1 MTTLRIFV
9 STMLD
14 PAHDQ
19 YEWVMFGS
27 QGEILRAGMDNIAQ
41 LPVCNVTEVIVPGQ
55 LVSYMQIT
63 APKVSDKKLIEI
75 LPFMI
80 EDKLL
85 TPPEDIHTV
94 ITQRQNNIVTVAIIQ
109 KAWLQKLIQALAS
122 YHLNPKYIMPDF
134 LLIAH
139 ATDTWAIAQ
148 KDNTLIVNTGPAQ
161 GFALTLADTAADTII
176 NLLNM
181 ALMQAEPAAQPQQ
194 LLIYGEDLYNN
205 ICLWQPPFNI
215 SITQTNTA
223 WKHNIAPAGFNFMQH
238 AFAPQSQMLQGLLKF
253 KPALLTIAVIAALQ
267 FVFMC
272 IDYAVKSQRSQQL
285 DKQMVQI
292 FKSTFPEASTIV
304 DAPLQ
309 MHRKLEDMKFSSGE
323 RVSND
328 FIPLLAVISKSLG
341 GLSAEKLTALDYQH
355 GRLTLSIRAESAT
368 LLEAMRQKLL
378 LAGVAAT
385 LENSRTVGTTTEAQ
399 LVIEQQNGDFK

>member
-1 MTTLRIFV
+1 
-9 STMLD
+9 MLD

-41 LPVCNVTEVIVPGQ
+41 LPVCNVNEVIVPGQ
-55 LVSYMQIT
+55 LVSYVQIT

-94 ITQRQNNIVTVAIIQ
+94 ITQRQNNMVTVAIIQ

-176 NLLNM
+176 NLLH
-181 ALMQAEPAAQPQQ
+181 
-194 LLIYGEDLYNN
+194 
-205 ICLWQPPFNI
+205 
-215 SITQTNTA
+215 S
-223 WKHNIAPAGFNFMQH
+223 
-238 AFAPQSQMLQGLLKF
+238 
-253 KPALLTIAVIAALQ
+253 
-267 FVFMC
+267 
-272 IDYAVKSQRSQQL
+272 R
-285 DKQMVQI
+285 
-292 FKSTFPEASTIV
+292 
-304 DAPLQ
+304 
-309 MHRKLEDMKFSSGE
+309 
-323 RVSND
+323 
-328 FIPLLAVISKSLG
+328 
-341 GLSAEKLTALDYQH
+341 
-355 GRLTLSIRAESAT
+355 
-368 LLEAMRQKLL
+368 
-378 LAGVAAT
+378 
-385 LENSRTVGTTTEAQ
+385 NSC
-399 LVIEQQNGDFK
+399 